1 VAPARRGADAQ
12 AQPVSVALDAN
23 ILLYAA
29 NADDERNE
37 RAQQALFELAA
48 GPEVVYLFWP
58 VVMAFLRI
66 ATRAS
71 IFPHP
76 LSPAD
81 ALARVDSLLNRDHVF
96 SPGEDDRFWDAFNE
110 LATEQRA
117 RGDLLSDVHIVALMR
132 RHGVR
137 TIITADRDFRRFDG
151 IEARNPFG

>member
-1 VAPARRGADAQ
+1 
-12 AQPVSVALDAN
+12 VSVALDAN

-37 RAQQALFELAA
+37 RARQVLFELAA

-66 ATRAS
+66 ATRES
-71 IFPHP
+71 IFPRP

-81 ALARVDSLLNRDHVF
+81 ALARVGSLINRDHVY
-96 SPGEDDRFWDAFNE
+96 SPGEDERFWGAFNE
-110 LATEQRA
+110 LATERRA
-117 RGDLLSDVHIVALMR
+117 RGDLVSDVHIAALMR

-151 IEARNPFG
+151 IEARDPFA

>member
-1 VAPARRGADAQ
+1 M
-12 AQPVSVALDAN
+12 SVALDAN